1 MSESR
6 LDKTMEHLRNLKL
19 GAIRRVYDEVLE
31 RTLKGRKS
39 PEEFLGEL
47 LDQEMAARKVSAL
60 NNRIKKAK
68 LPQIKDL
75 DVFRFEESSV
85 DESVVRRLYDG
96 DFVRE
101 KKNVV
106 FMGGSGTGKTH
117 LAISI
122 GVSLIRQGCKVR
134 FWNLVDLVNELE
146 REKEEHKTGSV
157 QKRMKGY
164 SLVIL
169 DELGYLPFTTQ
180 GAQLLFHLMSSWY
193 ENLPVIITTNLE
205 FKEWDSI
212 FHNQKMT
219 IALLDRLTHHCEI
232 VETGMASYRLKT
244 RQQESSR
251 KGRTGGKG
259 LQNSGN
265 VLKMQ

>member
-1 MSESR
+1 MSDSR
-6 LDKTMEHLRNLKL
+6 RDKTMEHLKGLKL
-19 GAIRRVYDEVLE
+19 AAIRRVYDEVLD
-31 RTLKGRKS
+31 RILKGRKG

-47 LDQEMAARKVSAL
+47 LDQEVAARKVSAL
-60 NNRIKKAK
+60 NTRIKNAR

-75 DVFRFEESSV
+75 DVFKFEESTIDV
-85 DESVVRRLYDG
+85 SVVKRLYDG
-96 DFVRE
+96 DFIRE

-122 GVSLIRQGCKVR
+122 GVNLIRQGHKVR

-146 REKEEHKTGSV
+146 REKEERKTGGV
-157 QKRMKGY
+157 QRRLRGY

-205 FKEWDSI
+205 FKEWDSM

-219 IALLDRLTHHCEI
+219 GALLDRLTHHCEI

-244 RQQESSR
+244 RQQESTG
-251 KGRTGGKG
+251 KGRAGSKS
-259 LQNSGN
+259 LQAD
-265 VLKMQ
+265 

>member
-6 LDKTMEHLRNLKL
+6 RDRTMAHLKVLKL
-19 GAIRRVYDEVLE
+19 GATRRMYDEVLE
-31 RTLKGRKS
+31 RNLKGRKG

-47 LDQEMAARKVSAL
+47 LDQEIASRKVSAL
-60 NNRIKKAK
+60 NNRIINAK
-68 LPQIKDL
+68 MPQVKDL
-75 DVFRFEESSV
+75 DVFKFDEAAV

-96 DFVRE
+96 EFIKE

-106 FMGGSGTGKTH
+106 FMGASGTGKTH
-117 LAISI
+117 LATSI
-122 GVSLIRQGCKVR
+122 GLNLIRQGHKVR

-146 REKEEHKTGSV
+146 REKEEHKPGGV
-157 QKRMKGY
+157 QRKLKGY

-193 ENLPVIITTNLE
+193 EKLPVIITTNLE

-212 FHNQKMT
+212 FQNQKMT
-219 IALLDRLTHHCEI
+219 GALLDRLTHHCEI
-232 VETGMASYRLKT
+232 VETGMASYRL
-244 RQQESSR
+244 R
-251 KGRTGGKG
+251 
-259 LQNSGN
+259 
-265 VLKMQ
+265 

>member
-1 MSESR
+1 
-6 LDKTMEHLRNLKL
+6 MEHLKGLKL
-19 GAIRRVYDEVLE
+19 ASIRRVYDEVLD
-31 RTLKGRKS
+31 RTLKSRKG

-47 LDQEMAARKVSAL
+47 LDQEVAARKVSAL
-60 NNRIKKAK
+60 NTRIKKAK

-75 DVFRFEESSV
+75 DVFKFEESTVDVSV
-85 DESVVRRLYDG
+85 IKRLYDG

-101 KKNVV
+101 KKNIV

-122 GVSLIRQGCKVR
+122 GVNLIRQGHKVR

-146 REKEEHKTGSV
+146 REKEEHKTGAV
-157 QKRMKGY
+157 LRKLRGY

-205 FKEWDSI
+205 FKEWDSM

-232 VETGMASYRLKT
+232 VETGMASYRLKA
-244 RQQESSR
+244 RQQESTG
-251 KGRTGGKG
+251 KGRAGGKG
-259 LQNSGN
+259 LQAA
-265 VLKMQ
+265 

>member
-1 MSESR
+1 MTESR
-6 LDKTMEHLRNLKL
+6 RDKTMQNLKHLKL
-19 GAIRRVYDEVLE
+19 GAIRKMYDEILD
-31 RTLKGRKS
+31 RNLKGRKG

-47 LDQEMAARKVSAL
+47 LDQEVAARKVSAL
-60 NNRIKKAK
+60 NNRIKNAK
-68 LPQIKDL
+68 LPQVKDI
-75 DVFRFEESSV
+75 DVFKFEEAAV
-85 DESVVRRLYDG
+85 DESSVRRLYEG
-96 DFVRE
+96 EFIKE

-122 GVSLIRQGCKVR
+122 GVNLIRQGYKVR

-146 REKEEHKTGSV
+146 REKEQNKTGAL
-157 QKRMKGY
+157 QRRMKAF

-169 DELGYLPFTTQ
+169 DELGYLPFTVE

-193 ENLPVIITTNLE
+193 EHLPVIITTNLE
-205 FKEWDSI
+205 FKEWDSM

-232 VETGMASYRLKT
+232 VETGMESYRLKT
-244 RQQESSR
+244 RKEESS
-251 KGRTGGKG
+251 GKEEAASKS
-259 LQNSGN
+259 LQ
-265 VLKMQ
+265 KA

>member
-1 MSESR
+1 MTESR
-6 LDKTMEHLRNLKL
+6 RDKTMKNLKSLKL
-19 GAIRRVYDEVLE
+19 GAIRRVYDEVLD
-31 RTLKGRKS
+31 RNLKGRKG

-47 LDQEMAARKVSAL
+47 LDQEIAARKVSAL
-60 NNRIKKAK
+60 NSRIKKAK

-75 DVFRFEESSV
+75 DVFKFEESTI
-85 DESVVRRLYDG
+85 DEAAVRRLYDG
-96 DFVRE
+96 DFIKE
-101 KKNVV
+101 KKNIV

-122 GVSLIRQGCKVR
+122 GVNLIRQGYKVR
-134 FWNLVDLVNELE
+134 FWNMVDLVNELE
-146 REKEEHKTGSV
+146 HEKEQNKIGTL
-157 QKRMKGY
+157 QRRMKAF

-169 DELGYLPFTTQ
+169 DELGYLPFTSA

-205 FKEWDSI
+205 FKEWDTV

-232 VETGMASYRLKT
+232 VETGMESYRLKT
-244 RQQESSR
+244 RKHESS
-251 KGRTGGKG
+251 KKEESASQT
-259 LQNSGN
+259 LQAN
-265 VLKMQ
+265 